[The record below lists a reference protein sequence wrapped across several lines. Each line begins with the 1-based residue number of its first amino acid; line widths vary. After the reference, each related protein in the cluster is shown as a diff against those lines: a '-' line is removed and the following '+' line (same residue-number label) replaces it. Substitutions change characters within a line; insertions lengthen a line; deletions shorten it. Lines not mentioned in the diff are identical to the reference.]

1 MRAQMSSFD
10 VARIVAE
17 LQPYIGARARKS
29 YQPHWEQVVLR
40 LNPKEESQVDL
51 VIVRGKRC
59 YLARRDR
66 PMPRNP
72 TSFAMLLRKHLM
84 NARLTGATQ
93 HGFDRIL
100 ILAFE
105 TKDNSLS
112 LVVEMFRDGNVL
124 LLDGDGVIIQPLT
137 SVEYALRTLKR
148 GEQYVPPPAQF
159 DPRSLGG
166 DELAEI
172 LAGSEA
178 DLVSTLASRTNLSG
192 TYAEAVCAA
201 AGLENTSVAA
211 EVGVAGVRA
220 LVEALGDLGDELASG
235 SGGVA
240 VLSKEPESDDEE
252 AVASAIEEHC
262 SEVLPFALPSHEG
275 AILREFPTLSA
286 AVDAWKGSH
295 DAAALARRQEEKA
308 GQVHEGRRPMDVA
321 DQLGRR
327 ATQQSQAVERFHAKA
342 EVQQTLGKEIRDN
355 WAHVEEL
362 LEQIRQAVEAHGWD
376 EVRRQARD
384 IEWIESL
391 DPVKKSIMV
400 YLPDADGD
408 PGSRVELDLDSS
420 VHQNAQR
427 YFDKGRKQKE
437 KAVGAAKALEVTESE
452 ALRVEKKRA
461 KDEAAG
467 RLQGAKRSK
476 RFWFER
482 HRWAVVGDGH
492 LLIGGKDARGNDQIV
507 RKRMDRHDRYLH
519 ADLHGA
525 PSCTLKLKD
534 GFEPD
539 LQHVGDLPDGVSALR
554 LTQTMEWD
562 DFSEEALEQAAQMA
576 VVWSRGWSA
585 GGAAA
590 NAFWVEPPQ
599 VSKTAETG
607 EALARGAFVVRGTRN
622 YLRNLPLELTLGLAL
637 VNGVPLPL
645 TGPHSA
651 VTAHCS
657 RWARIG
663 PGTTKKET
671 LANRIA
677 KATGLAQDDVLAV
690 LPPGNVQVLEDNGV
704 LG

>member
-40 LNPKEESQVDL
+40 LNPKGESQVDL
-51 VIVRGKRC
+51 VIVSGKRC

-355 WAHVEEL
+355 W
-362 LEQIRQAVEAHGWD
+362 RMSRNCSNRSG
-376 EVRRQARD
+376 RR
-384 IEWIESL
+384 S
-391 DPVKKSIMV
+391 
-400 YLPDADGD
+400 
-408 PGSRVELDLDSS
+408 
-420 VHQNAQR
+420 
-427 YFDKGRKQKE
+427 
-437 KAVGAAKALEVTESE
+437 
-452 ALRVEKKRA
+452 
-461 KDEAAG
+461 
-467 RLQGAKRSK
+467 
-476 RFWFER
+476 
-482 HRWAVVGDGH
+482 
-492 LLIGGKDARGNDQIV
+492 
-507 RKRMDRHDRYLH
+507 
-519 ADLHGA
+519 
-525 PSCTLKLKD
+525 
-534 GFEPD
+534 
-539 LQHVGDLPDGVSALR
+539 R
-554 LTQTMEWD
+554 LT
-562 DFSEEALEQAAQMA
+562 
-576 VVWSRGWSA
+576 V
-585 GGAAA
+585 
-590 NAFWVEPPQ
+590 
-599 VSKTAETG
+599 
-607 EALARGAFVVRGTRN
+607 GTRCAA
-622 YLRNLPLELTLGLAL
+622 RR
-637 VNGVPLPL
+637 
-645 TGPHSA
+645 
-651 VTAHCS
+651 VTSSGSS
-657 RWARIG
+657 RSTR
-663 PGTTKKET
+663 
-671 LANRIA
+671 
-677 KATGLAQDDVLAV
+677 
-690 LPPGNVQVLEDNGV
+690 
-704 LG
+704 

>member
-40 LNPKEESQVDL
+40 LNPKGESQVDL
-51 VIVRGKRC
+51 VIVSGK
-59 YLARRDR
+59 L
-66 PMPRNP
+66 
-72 TSFAMLLRKHLM
+72 
-84 NARLTGATQ
+84 NARFTGATQ

-105 TKDNSLS
+105 TKDGSLS

-201 AGLENTSVAA
+201 AGLDTTSAAA
-211 EVGVAGVRA
+211 EVGVAGVRS

-235 SGGVA
+235 SGGIA
-240 VLSKEPESDDEE
+240 VLSKEPES
-252 AVASAIEEHC
+252 
-262 SEVLPFALPSHEG
+262 LPSHEG

-308 GQVHEGRRPMDVA
+308 GQVQEGRRPMDVA
-321 DQLGRR
+321 DQLGRQ

-437 KAVGAAKALEVTESE
+437 KAVGAATALGVTESE
-452 ALRVEKKRA
+452 ATRVEKKRA

-467 RLQGAKRSK
+467 RLQAAKRSK

-554 LTQTMEWD
+554 LTQTLEWD

-576 VVWSRGWSA
+576 VVWSRGWSS

-607 EALARGAFVVRGTRN
+607 EAPASRTHIGAGIDQWGAATAHRAALRCDRSLFTLGENRPGHNQEGDAGQQDRQGDRSRSGRCARSSARWKRPGARGQRN
-622 YLRNLPLELTLGLAL
+622 PRM
-637 VNGVPLPL
+637 
-645 TGPHSA
+645 
-651 VTAHCS
+651 
-657 RWARIG
+657 
-663 PGTTKKET
+663 TTS
-671 LANRIA
+671 
-677 KATGLAQDDVLAV
+677 GQDFGQAV
-690 LPPGNVQVLEDNGV
+690 LLDRLTDAAGDAAPDAVVVLVEVHVRRAADTDV
-704 LG
+704 